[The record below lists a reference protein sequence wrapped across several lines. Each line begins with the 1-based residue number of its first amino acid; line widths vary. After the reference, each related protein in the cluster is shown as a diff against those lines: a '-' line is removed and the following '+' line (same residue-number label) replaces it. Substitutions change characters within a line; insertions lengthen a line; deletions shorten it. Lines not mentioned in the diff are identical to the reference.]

1 MTTVMSFANQLKAV
15 YPHLTKTEKK
25 CAKYIHEHLDTIN
38 NQTLSQISK
47 DAGVGEATIM
57 RFVYKLGYE
66 NLAQFKI
73 AVLKENLEN
82 QKKEDNENY
91 VDSYVNKITHLM
103 KDSIL
108 ANDKNELEEVARLIM
123 NSSHVYFFG
132 NGTSG
137 YAADVGAYR
146 FFRSGVFCEGVTDVH
161 MMVMKAAL
169 MRKDELVV
177 AVSLSGDNTDI
188 VQAVKLAKK
197 INCKI
202 VTITGSK
209 LSVLAQY
216 GDINLV
222 HAPVSFND
230 ESYYGGITGI
240 IIQEFILETIFGIY
254 ARLNPDRIDEVQQM
268 TAISTNLHHF
278 GLHTKD
284 DE

>member
-1 MTTVMSFANQLKAV
+1 MATIMGFANQLKAV

-25 CAKYIHEHLDTIN
+25 CAKYIHGHLETIG
-38 NQTLSQISK
+38 NQTLSQIAK
-47 DAGVGEATIM
+47 DASVGEATIM

-73 AVLKENLEN
+73 AILKENLEN
-82 QKKEDNENY
+82 QKKDNNEDF
-91 VDSYVNKITHLM
+91 VDGYVNRISYLM

-108 ANDKNELEEVARLIM
+108 ANERDDLVDVARLIKS
-123 NSSHVYFFG
+123 SSHVYFFG

-137 YAADVGAYR
+137 YAAKVGAYR
-146 FFRSGVFCEGVTDVH
+146 FFRGGVSCEGVTDVH

-169 MRKDELVV
+169 MREDELVV

-188 VQAVKLAKK
+188 IQAVKLAKK

-216 GDINLV
+216 GDINLI
-222 HAPVSFND
+222 HAPVSFKD

-240 IIQEFILETIFGIY
+240 IIQEFILETIFEIY
-254 ARLNPDRIDEVQQM
+254 SRINPERIDEVQQI
-268 TAISTNLHHF
+268 TAISTNLHHL
-278 GLHTKD
+278 GLHTKE

>member
-25 CAKYIHEHLDTIN
+25 CAKYIHEHLETIN

-73 AVLKENLEN
+73 AILKENLEN

-91 VDSYVNKITHLM
+91 VDSYVNRISHLM

-146 FFRSGVFCEGVTDVH
+146 FFRSGVSCEGVTDVH

-188 VQAVKLAKK
+188 IQAVKLAEK

-216 GDINLV
+216 GDINLA
-222 HAPVSFND
+222 HAPVSFKD
-230 ESYYGGITGI
+230 ESYY
-240 IIQEFILETIFGIY
+240 
-254 ARLNPDRIDEVQQM
+254 
-268 TAISTNLHHF
+268 
-278 GLHTKD
+278 
-284 DE
+284 